1 MSDKSFTEVD
11 AGRLIQAVETLTK
24 EVCILTERVRELET
38 QLARGKGILSG
49 IVLLSG
55 AFGAALTAIFQK
67 WW

>member
-24 EVCILTERVRELET
+24 EVSILTERVRELET

-55 AFGAALTAIFQK
+55 AFGASLTAIFQK

>member
-1 MSDKSFTEVD
+1 MPDKSFTEVD

-24 EVCILTERVRELET
+24 EVCVLTERVRELET

-67 WW
+67 WC

>member
-24 EVCILTERVRELET
+24 EVCVLTERVRELET
-38 QLARGKGILSG
+38 QLAKGKGILSG

>member
-24 EVCILTERVRELET
+24 EVCVLTERVRELET

>member
-1 MSDKSFTEVD
+1 MSDKSFTEID

-24 EVCILTERVRELET
+24 EVCVLTERVRELET

>member
-24 EVCILTERVRELET
+24 EVSILTERVRELET

>member
-1 MSDKSFTEVD
+1 MPDKSFTEVD

-24 EVCILTERVRELET
+24 EVCVLTERVRELET

-55 AFGAALTAIFQK
+55 AFGAALTVIFQK

>member
-1 MSDKSFTEVD
+1 MPDKSFTEVD

-24 EVCILTERVRELET
+24 EVCVLTERVRELET

-55 AFGAALTAIFQK
+55 AFGAGLTAIFQK

>member
-1 MSDKSFTEVD
+1 MPDKSFTEID

-24 EVCILTERVRELET
+24 EVCVLTERVRELET

>member
-1 MSDKSFTEVD
+1 MPDKSFTEVD

-24 EVCILTERVRELET
+24 EVCVLTERVRELET